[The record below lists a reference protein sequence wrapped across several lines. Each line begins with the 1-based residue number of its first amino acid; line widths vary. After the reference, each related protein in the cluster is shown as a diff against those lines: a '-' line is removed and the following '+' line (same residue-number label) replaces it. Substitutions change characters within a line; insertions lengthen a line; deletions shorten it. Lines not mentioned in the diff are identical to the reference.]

1 MRAPRASLPARF
13 LLALI
18 RLYQMTFSAILGKE
32 CRFHPSCSHYTAQSI
47 EKHGAWRGGRLG
59 VMRIVRCHPWN
70 PGGYDPVPETLPE
83 TLSIRAKFFSK
94 NQCNCDKDAGNPRTE
109 TSVLKQKTL
118 RKNTDEAV

>member
-1 MRAPRASLPARF
+1 MRAPRASVPARF

-70 PGGYDPVPETLPE
+70 PGGYDPVPETLP
-83 TLSIRAKFFSK
+83 AGGKFFSK

-109 TSVLKQKTL
+109 TSCTQTEDLKKEY
-118 RKNTDEAV
+118 R